1 MMIGARRTHR
11 GDWTWYLGVAVVGL
25 WLFEFVPPVWAG
37 APTDQ
42 LRTSVDEVIRV
53 LDDPSLKPA
62 SRAQERRTA
71 IRKVADNIF
80 DFPETAKRAL
90 GPHWRSLSEKDQ
102 QEFVGLFADL
112 LERAYLSKIETYSGE
127 KIAYTG
133 DTIDG
138 DFATVKTRFTTKK
151 GTDVPIDYRMLRQ
164 GDRWLVYDVSVEG
177 VSLIN
182 NYRTQFNKIIQTA
195 SYQELVTRMKNSDM
209 QTPGVSDDGRAK
221 AKPRS

>member
-1 MMIGARRTHR
+1 MIEARRTGVGSTR
-11 GDWTWYLGVAVVGL
+11 GCLAVAIVGL
-25 WLFEFVPPVWAG
+25 WLFAFVPPAWAG

-42 LRTSVDEVIRV
+42 LRASVDEVIRI
-53 LDDPSLKPA
+53 LDDPSLKPV
-62 SRAQERRTA
+62 SRAPERRAA
-71 IRKVADNIF
+71 IRKAADTIF
-80 DFPETAKRAL
+80 DFSETAKRAL
-90 GPHWRSLSEKDQ
+90 GRHWRALSEQDR

-133 DTIDG
+133 DSIDG
-138 DFATVKTRFTTKK
+138 DLATVKTSFTTRK
-151 GTDVPIDYRMLRQ
+151 GTDIPIDYRMLRQ

-182 NYRTQFNKIIQTA
+182 NYRTQFNRIIQTS
-195 SYQELVTRMKNSDM
+195 SYQDLVTRMKNSDM
-209 QTPGVSDDGRAK
+209 SAPGASDESGAK

>member
-1 MMIGARRTHR
+1 MQ
-11 GDWTWYLGVAVVGL
+11 WCLAVVIVGL
-25 WLFEFVPPVWAG
+25 WLFEFVPLVWAG
-37 APTDQ
+37 TPSDQ
-42 LRTSVDEVIRV
+42 LKASVDEVIRV
-53 LDDPSLKPA
+53 LEDPSLKPE
-62 SRAQERRTA
+62 SKAQERRA
-71 IRKVADNIF
+71 AVRKVADNIF

-112 LERAYLSKIETYSGE
+112 LERAYLSKIEAYSGE

-133 DTIDG
+133 DVIDG
-138 DFATVKTRFTTKK
+138 DLATVKTRFTTKK
-151 GTDVPIDYRMLRQ
+151 GTDIPIDYRMLHQ

-182 NYRTQFNKIIQTA
+182 NYRTQFNKIIQTS
-195 SYQELVTRMKNSDM
+195 SYQDLVTRMKSSDM
-209 QTPGVSDDGRAK
+209 AAPGASDDSRAK

>member
-1 MMIGARRTHR
+1 MSWGLA
-11 GDWTWYLGVAVVGL
+11 VAIAGL
-25 WLFEFVPPVWAG
+25 WLFEFAPPVWAG
-37 APTDQ
+37 APSDQ
-42 LRTSVDEVIRV
+42 LKASVDEVIKV
-53 LDDPSLKPA
+53 LDDPSLKVA
-62 SRAQERRTA
+62 SKAEERRTA

-90 GPHWRSLSEKDQ
+90 GPHWRSLSEQDQ
-102 QEFVGLFADL
+102 HEFVGLFADL

-138 DFATVKTRFTTKK
+138 DLATVKTRFTTKK
-151 GTDVPIDYRMLRQ
+151 GTDIPIDYRMLQQ
-164 GDRWLVYDVSVEG
+164 GGGRWLVYDVSVEG
-177 VSLIN
+177 VSLVN
-182 NYRTQFNKIIQTA
+182 NYRTQFNKIIQTG

-209 QTPGVSDDGRAK
+209 AAPGASDESKTK